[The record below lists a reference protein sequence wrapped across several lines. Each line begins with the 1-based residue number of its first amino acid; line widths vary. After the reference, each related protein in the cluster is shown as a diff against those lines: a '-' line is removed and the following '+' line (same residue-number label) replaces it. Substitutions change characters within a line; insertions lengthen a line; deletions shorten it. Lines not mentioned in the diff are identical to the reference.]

1 MSAHSEHPVAQ
12 TRPVTDLHKCPGC
25 TRPFVVPR
33 AVLMLADR
41 QRYVVELACSNC
53 EWWAVRIHDEIA
65 LEALDDAL
73 DRSTAQ
79 MHAAVE
85 EAELAEEL
93 ERIDNFV
100 AALQEDLILPEDF

>member
-1 MSAHSEHPVAQ
+1 MSAHSKQPS
-12 TRPVTDLHKCPGC
+12 TPTPLVTDLHTCPGC

-93 ERIDNFV
+93 ERIDNFA
-100 AALQEDLILPEDF
+100 AALQENLILPEDF

>member
-1 MSAHSEHPVAQ
+1 MPAHSEHPMAKLH
-12 TRPVTDLHKCPGC
+12 PVTDLHTCPAC
-25 TRPFVVPR
+25 TRPFVIPR

-93 ERIDNFV
+93 ERIDNFA
-100 AALQEDLILPEDF
+100 AALHENLILPEDF